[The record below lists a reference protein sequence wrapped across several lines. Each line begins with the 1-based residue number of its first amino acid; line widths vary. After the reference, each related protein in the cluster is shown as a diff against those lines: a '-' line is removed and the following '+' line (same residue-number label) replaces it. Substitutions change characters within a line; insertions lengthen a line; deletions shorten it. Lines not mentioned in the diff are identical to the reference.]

1 MAMRDRSAFSVAF
14 FFPNY
19 RIDDFDT
26 NKANNER
33 ITEQVLGE
41 EVDHLTK
48 MVASCKLNN
57 NLDSLS
63 MVLTFLGNCWIWP
76 QVNWNTAQVRP
87 VFVQCVEKL
96 ADALTKPNI
105 HR

>member
-1 MAMRDRSAFSVAF
+1 MAF

-76 QVNWNTAQVRP
+76 QVNWNMALVTL
-87 VFVQCVEKL
+87 VFTQYVEEL
-96 ADALTKPNI
+96 EDALTEPNI
-105 HR
+105 SRWFE